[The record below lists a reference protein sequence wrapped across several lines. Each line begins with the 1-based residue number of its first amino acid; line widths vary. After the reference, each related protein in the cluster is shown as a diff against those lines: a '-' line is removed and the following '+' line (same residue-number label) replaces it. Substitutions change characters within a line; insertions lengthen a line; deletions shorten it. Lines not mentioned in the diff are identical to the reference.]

1 MGNFSLSCIDFENL
15 TASFVD
21 LMVANYYQAFV
32 DQLYADIAIIILYNW
47 YCAIVQTNTVFD
59 SILSSPF

>member
-1 MGNFSLSCIDFENL
+1 MGNFSLSCIDFENM

-32 DQLYADIAIIILYNW
+32 DQLYADIAIIILCN
-47 YCAIVQTNTVFD
+47 
-59 SILSSPF
+59 